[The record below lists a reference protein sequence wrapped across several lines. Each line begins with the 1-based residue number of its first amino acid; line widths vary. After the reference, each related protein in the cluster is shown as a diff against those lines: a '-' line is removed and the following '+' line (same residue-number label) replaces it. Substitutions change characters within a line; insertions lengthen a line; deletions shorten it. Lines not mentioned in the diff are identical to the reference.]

1 MLITSLLPTA
11 VCCHK
16 TISTSLTAS
25 DDVSKLNLHKDQND
39 MLAGPLTVN
48 KIMFIYPL
56 SSSVGVKNKVESI
69 YFVNRNRRYEDNIIC
84 GET

>member
-25 DDVSKLNLHKDQND
+25 DDVSKLNLHKDLND

-48 KIMFIYPL
+48 KIMFM
-56 SSSVGVKNKVESI
+56 
-69 YFVNRNRRYEDNIIC
+69 NILC
-84 GET
+84 HLV